1 MSTTLDFFGRG
12 AAPVRSVLYLQPRAG
27 DAEALIEFYR
37 REEVFERAM
46 RQSGC
51 LSCELQV
58 ATDGEGP
65 VLVTA
70 LWESSAA
77 YDGWV
82 ANPWR
87 EQNASALDALVE
99 GGLGP
104 GTRGQVYEVVLAT
117 GGSAGEA
124 DRASRA

>member
-1 MSTTLDFFGRG
+1 VSGNG
-12 AAPVRSVLYLQPRAG
+12 AVPVRSVLYLQPRGG
-27 DAEALIEFYR
+27 DAQALIDFYR
-37 REEVFERAM
+37 REKVFDRAM
-46 RQSGC
+46 RQPGC

-58 ATDGEGP
+58 AADGEGP
-65 VLVTA
+65 LLVTA

-87 EQNASALDALVE
+87 QQNAAALDALVE

-117 GGSAGEA
+117 GGLAGEA
-124 DRASRA
+124 DRGTEA